1 MNEKLDLGRDHV
13 RADVFF
19 TNGVGSLNRWGVNMR
34 TSESIEAFIIG
45 GLAKIKKTQPETIQ
59 KHARLIEDLDI
70 DSLDAL
76 DLIFQLEEEFAIEVL
91 PEHQLQFSTVQDV
104 IAYVQQRVGHTLP
117 RSA

>member
-1 MNEKLDLGRDHV
+1 MK
-13 RADVFF
+13 
-19 TNGVGSLNRWGVNMR
+19 
-34 TSESIEAFIIG
+34 TSESIESCIIMK
-45 GLAKIKKTQPETIQ
+45 LAKIKKKKSEDIQ

-76 DLIFQLEEEFAIEVL
+76 DFIFQLEEEFAIEIP

-104 IAYVQQRVGHTLP
+104 IAYVQQRVGQTLA